1 MPRKTDESAGKAMPT
16 FLKVFVLIAVALAIP
31 IVPFVIWG
39 HDIEQ
44 AAAAWEETHA
54 SPGLMAIVLF
64 LLLSLDVFL
73 PVPSSLVNTLAG
85 AKLGLL
91 AGGAVCF
98 AGLTVG
104 AAFGFGLAKL
114 AGPALQRRWMA
125 EEDVR
130 NLQKFANDWGVVTLV
145 VTRALPILAEA
156 AVVLLGV
163 QGLSWRKFW
172 PPVLLANAGISVAY
186 AAFGQVAAEQ
196 EWLVIALAI
205 SAGLPLLLTFFA
217 RRWLQSQRTEEV
229 V

>member
-1 MPRKTDESAGKAMPT
+1 MPV
-16 FLKVFVLIAVALAIP
+16 FLKVLILIAAALAIP
-31 IVPFVIWG
+31 IIPFLLWG
-39 HDIEQ
+39 HDLER
-44 AAAAWEETHA
+44 AATAWEQTQA
-54 SPGLMAIVLF
+54 SPWVMAIVLF
-64 LLLSLDVFL
+64 LMLSLDVFL

-85 AKLGLL
+85 AKLGLF

-125 EEDVR
+125 EADVQ
-130 NLQKFANDWGVVTLV
+130 NLQKFADNWGVVTLV

-172 PPVLLANAGISVAY
+172 PPVLLSNAGISLAY
-186 AAFGQVAAEQ
+186 AAFGQVAAQQ
-196 EWLVIALAI
+196 EWLVVALAM
-205 SAGLPLLLTFFA
+205 SAGLPLLLTFWA
-217 RRWLQSQRTEEV
+217 RRWLQARHLEEPI
-229 V
+229 